1 MEVIDMG
8 QMPSTAEINA
18 LTTIA
23 TNTAANNKMYPADM
37 NNLKTQV
44 KYEMSRRRYTG
55 QNGKGDL
62 EDNFKNFTTTPAQN
76 GTIWYTQA
84 DETIGHMNKINSHLA
99 IAKNGVCNSISAAV
113 TKFKSTRQ
121 RYTLGQGTDC
131 STNCTGLC
139 HDSCQDTC
147 WSLCYDLNGS

>member
-1 MEVIDMG
+1 
-8 QMPSTAEINA
+8 MPSTAEINA

-23 TNTAANNKMYPADM
+23 TNTAAGKSMLPADM

-55 QNGKGDL
+55 KNGKGDL
-62 EDNFKNFTTTPAQN
+62 EGYFKNFTTAPAQN
-76 GTIWYTQA
+76 GQIKYTQY
-84 DETIGHMNKINSHLA
+84 DETIGYMNLIYTHMTIPATHP
-99 IAKNGVCNSISAAV
+99 CNAISAAV
-113 TKFKSTRQ
+113 TAFKSTRQ

-139 HDSCQDTC
+139 SDHCQDTC